1 MKRSEQV
8 KFPKGRNDW
17 ANNLNEDNAE
27 SSSEDKYL
35 FSTSTVS
42 AMSYQKLAKFKVKVN
57 GNSIN
62 VMADTG
68 ASVNILDKVTF
79 GKLRTKPKLSR
90 KEKIFPYGSNK
101 PLPLVGKCSCK
112 VEIEK
117 KFSMETFF
125 IVKGTS
131 GCLVSW
137 QTSQRLGL
145 VQVAQS
151 VTQQEPNKVES
162 LVENYRD
169 LFEGL
174 GKLKGFQVHLHVD
187 EDIQPV
193 AQPPRR
199 VPFHVRIKL
208 KEQLLNDE
216 KLRVIEKTEGPTP
229 WVSPV
234 VVVPNGKVRVWVDMR

>member
-1 MKRSEQV
+1 
-8 KFPKGRNDW
+8 
-17 ANNLNEDNAE
+17 
-27 SSSEDKYL
+27 
-35 FSTSTVS
+35 
-42 AMSYQKLAKFKVKVN
+42 MSYQKLAEFKVKVN

-62 VMADTG
+62 VIADTG

-90 KEKIFPYGSNK
+90 TKEKIFPYGSNK
-101 PLPLVGKCSCK
+101 PLPLADKCSCK

-117 KFSMETFF
+117 KFSVETFF

-131 GCLVSW
+131 GCSVSW

-151 VTQQEPNKVES
+151 VTQQQPNKVDW

-174 GKLKGFQVHLHVD
+174 GKLKGFQVRLHVD
-187 EDIQPV
+187 EDVQPV
-193 AQPPRR
+193 ARPPRR
-199 VPFHVRIKL
+199 VPFHVQIKL

-234 VVVPNGKVRVWVDMR
+234 VVVPQKDGKVQVCVDMRQVNKSIREKDMSV